1 MATFLSS
8 RNKGRSFCYS
18 NSRSKGT
25 PVGKDKF
32 SVNMRNKTI
41 KLRVG
46 VSQKR
51 AESQVSGC
59 SLNSVGCSYRK
70 ELPKAYEKGKKTGLE
85 LPLGRLTWEVSSLE
99 KRWSKVPQWQAIHC
113 LDGKIEGLN

>member
-1 MATFLSS
+1 MATLLSS
-8 RNKGRSFCYS
+8 RKKGRSFCYS

-32 SVNMRNKTI
+32 SVNMRKKTI

-46 VSQKR
+46 VRQKR
-51 AESQVSGC
+51 AESQVGGC
-59 SLNSVGCSYRK
+59 SLNSVGCSYRN

-85 LPLGRLTWEVSSLE
+85 LPLERLTWEVSSLE

-113 LDGKIEGLN
+113 LDGKIECLN

>member
-1 MATFLSS
+1 MMATLLSS

-32 SVNMRNKTI
+32 SVNMGKETI

-46 VSQKR
+46 VR
-51 AESQVSGC
+51 
-59 SLNSVGCSYRK
+59 
-70 ELPKAYEKGKKTGLE
+70 
-85 LPLGRLTWEVSSLE
+85 
-99 KRWSKVPQWQAIHC
+99 
-113 LDGKIEGLN
+113 

>member
-1 MATFLSS
+1 MRATLLSS

-18 NSRSKGT
+18 DSRSKGT

-70 ELPKAYEKGKKTGLE
+70 ELPKAYEKGKKNRIRAAFRKTN
-85 LPLGRLTWEVSSLE
+85 LGS
-99 KRWSKVPQWQAIHC
+99 III
-113 LDGKIEGLN
+113 GKEME